1 MLETH
6 TVQLQHKESQCFP
19 KDYFFCVGC
28 IKSQPGLHASC
39 VLCSLDRALLLLHL
53 PTQGW

>member
-6 TVQLQHKESQCFP
+6 TVQLQHEGLSASQ
-19 KDYFFCVGC
+19 KTTFFV
-28 IKSQPGLHASC
+28 SAALRASLGYMPAAC
-39 VLCSLDRALLLLHL
+39 CAPWTELLLLLHL